1 MTRKILL
8 FFFLL
13 SQTFFL
19 SAQKKE
25 SDKKSKIIE
34 EKEKKETVKQKS
46 PNKKKTKEAE
56 KPKQA
61 LSKKKLSETE
71 LKKLHGK
78 LHPYDALSLNFTE
91 SLYRKARKKT
101 ITKKGSAYIIKPNK
115 FFWKAGMQTWIY
127 DGKDL
132 ISHTEGDKHAL
143 RYSSKIG
150 KSKELRSLVDMMTN
164 LDSLLTQHTLK
175 EAYEEKDKIQIK
187 LEGKK
192 NSDVESLEM
201 TLEKKSEK
209 KKEILFLKKL
219 SLAYKDGNK
228 TSFDFKEV
236 KEEEKD
242 PKKLSLAKEIK
253 IIDDH

>member
-1 MTRKILL
+1 MTRKVIL
-8 FFFLL
+8 FFFLS

-25 SDKKSKIIE
+25 SEKKSKTVE
-34 EKEKKETVKQKS
+34 EQKKKEAVKQKA
-46 PNKKKTKEAE
+46 PNEKKTKKAL
-56 KPKQA
+56 KPKQT
-61 LSKKKLSETE
+61 LSKKKLPETE

-78 LHPYDALSLNFTE
+78 LHPYDALSLSFTE

-101 ITKKGSAYIIKPNK
+101 IQKKGSAYILKPNK

-132 ISHTEGDKHAL
+132 ISYTEGDKHAL

-164 LDSLLTQHTLK
+164 LDALLKKYTLK
-175 EAYEEKDKIQIK
+175 EAYEEKEKILIK

-192 NSDVESLEM
+192 NSDIESLEM
-201 TLEKKSEK
+201 ILEKKLEK
-209 KKEILFLKKL
+209 KKETLFLKKL

-228 TSFDFKEV
+228 TSFDFKEI
-236 KEEEKD
+236 KEEKKD

-253 IIDDH
+253 IVDDH